1 MDAIS
6 RAFDTHDAVRRL
18 ERAGSQSPQA
28 EAITETVRLLDDAQR
43 DAQLGQLTTKAD
55 LLELEGRIIKTMYA
69 ALFTT
74 ALATIGLTVALIKLL

>member
-18 ERAGSQSPQA
+18 ERAGFQSPQA

-43 DAQLGQLTTKAD
+43 DAQLGQLATKAD
-55 LLELEGRIIKTMYA
+55 LLEPEGRIIKTMYA